1 MIRLPPDSEE
11 PVVLHT
17 RARTSD
23 AWLRGKHTSNVKQM
37 VQGVELHCR
46 YVGSG
51 LHGGIKEF
59 LNSMN
64 DEEAVGVISNLVR
77 VQAVVGTG
85 AAVREGEDSIATLA
99 WLAFTVGSDTKH

>member
-1 MIRLPPDSEE
+1 MQASC
-11 PVVLHT
+11 
-17 RARTSD
+17 
-23 AWLRGKHTSNVKQM
+23 
-37 VQGVELHCR
+37 CR

-85 AAVREGEDSIATLA
+85 AAVREGKHIIATL
-99 WLAFTVGSDTKH
+99 

>member
-1 MIRLPPDSEE
+1 MKLC
-11 PVVLHT
+11 
-17 RARTSD
+17 
-23 AWLRGKHTSNVKQM
+23 
-37 VQGVELHCR
+37 CR

-59 LNSMN
+59 LASMN

-85 AAVREGEDSIATLA
+85 AAVREGGRQSAPDCLTCILNAGYQHTFLNTTSWCITAA
-99 WLAFTVGSDTKH
+99 

>member
-1 MIRLPPDSEE
+1 MEQT
-11 PVVLHT
+11 LHLT
-17 RARTSD
+17 AGGAQTVPHEAQKD
-23 AWLRGKHTSNVKQM
+23 
-37 VQGVELHCR
+37 ELHCR

-59 LNSMN
+59 LASMN

-85 AAVREGEDSIATLA
+85 AAVREGEHSFATL
-99 WLAFTVGSDTKH
+99 DCPKKEPCR

>member
-1 MIRLPPDSEE
+1 MWE
-11 PVVLHT
+11 PSTQKLC
-17 RARTSD
+17 
-23 AWLRGKHTSNVKQM
+23 
-37 VQGVELHCR
+37 CR

-59 LNSMN
+59 LKSMN

-85 AAVREGEDSIATLA
+85 AALREGEDHVATFGHYALSCA
-99 WLAFTVGSDTKH
+99 SHHYYV

>member
-1 MIRLPPDSEE
+1 M
-11 PVVLHT
+11 T
-17 RARTSD
+17 TTS
-23 AWLRGKHTSNVKQM
+23 
-37 VQGVELHCR
+37 QGLHCR

-59 LNSMN
+59 LASMN

-85 AAVREGEDSIATLA
+85 AAVREGEDHFAILTSLERIQRT
-99 WLAFTVGSDTKH
+99 